1 MESGVHTIPL
11 RRLSTLSFHCCETV
25 SRLVNGLRSSW
36 LASML
41 GKGDRVIVEVT
52 ARAQFPEPA
61 PQLSVGNNTKISTCL
76 GDACKSKMR
85 RMWKSTQ

>member
-1 MESGVHTIPL
+1 
-11 RRLSTLSFHCCETV
+11 
-25 SRLVNGLRSSW
+25 
-36 LASML
+36 ML